1 MKELE
6 IITIPKKTLRQP
18 SKNIENISSAELKK
32 IIRRMFYTMK
42 KVQGVGLA
50 APQIDKN
57 INLFVID
64 KELAKINNVPAA
76 YFNAKIIKTSPEE
89 EIMEEGCLSVPD
101 RHGLVKRAQ
110 KIKLTATDETGK
122 EFTANLDGFIA
133 RVIQHELDH
142 INGILIVDKIIEVGK
157 I

>member
-1 MKELE
+1 
-6 IITIPKKTLRQP
+6 
-18 SKNIENISSAELKK
+18 
-32 IIRRMFYTMK
+32 MFYTMK